1 MKQFDVI
8 IVGAG
13 PCGSILAAGLDPR
26 IRVLV
31 VDRRHVLDTD
41 RIEEEAKCCG
51 GMLDHAAQEE
61 LAHLG
66 IGLDRKTLMAPNV
79 FSVRAVDF
87 ESRMERF
94 YPRNYLNMDRGWFD
108 HQLLKRASR
117 RPNVTVWQGIR
128 VTGFK
133 EEDDR
138 VLVDFRSV
146 DEDGPDQPARQVSC
160 RYLVGA
166 DGASSVIRCQLLKNE
181 KKERLPRNYVAI
193 QEIHEVAKPLPYYM
207 AVFDKRVTDYYSWVI
222 PKGNKILIG
231 AAIPAEK
238 SPKYGTASQR
248 FEYLKEDLTI
258 KGFDLS
264 CPLKRQGCRLLRPRA
279 VGSVN
284 SGGGRVFLAGEA
296 AGLISPSSSE
306 GISFAMRSGEKLA
319 KAMGRLVKSD
329 KKKAKDLIHLRYR
342 QALRPLKL
350 SIFLKTFKS
359 FVMYTPLVRAMVF
372 LTGALSIKG
381 PVKSRKWSL

>member
-1 MKQFDVI
+1 MKHFDVI

-13 PCGSILAAGLDPR
+13 PAGSILAAGLSPKV
-26 IRVLV
+26 RVLL
-31 VDRRHVLDTD
+31 VDKRHVLETD
-41 RIEEEAKCCG
+41 CIDDEAKCCG

-66 IGLDRKTLMAPNV
+66 IGLDRRTLMAPNV

-87 ESRMERF
+87 ESRMERY

-108 HQLLKRASR
+108 YQLLQRAKHHR
-117 RPNVTVWQGIR
+117 NVTVWQGIR
-128 VTGFK
+128 VIGYQ

-138 VLVDFRSV
+138 VVVDFKACGS
-146 DEDGPDQPARQVSC
+146 DGAGGAQGQVSC
-160 RYLVGA
+160 AYLVGA
-166 DGASSVIRCQLLKNE
+166 DGAASVIRRQLLK
-181 KKERLPRNYVAI
+181 KEPQKHLPRTYVSI
-193 QEIHEVAKPLPYYM
+193 QETHEVAKPLPYYM
-207 AVFDKRVTDYYSWVI
+207 AIFDKRVTDYYSWVI

-238 SPKYGTASQR
+238 SPRYGTASQR
-248 FEYLKEDLTI
+248 FDYLKEDLTI

-264 CPLKRQGCRLLRPRA
+264 CPLKRQGCTLLRPRA
-279 VGSVN
+279 LGSVS
-284 SGGGRVFLAGEA
+284 SGKGRIFLAGEA

-319 KAMGRLVKSD
+319 KAMGRLAVSD
-329 KKKAKDLIHLRYR
+329 KKRAQDLIRFRY
-342 QALRPLKL
+342 QKTLRPLKL

-381 PVKSRKWSL
+381 PVKSRRWSL